1 VDGEEDF
8 GAAGEVLYVAVSA
21 VFGAAGDSSCAFF
34 ADFVFQVAC
43 SGAGVDVLGLGWL
56 GDGAVEVRVCSYE
69 FAFALVPQ
77 FEDVLRRGA
86 AEDAGVDEACE
97 ADAGDVA
104 RRTEDAFKVPDG
116 FCAGVGVSSVSCP
129 PSSHP
134 PVSYSRLG
142 IELVQ
147 EAAPVFLCENA
158 CETPRLLVEWLHI
171 LNLHDKNIAC
181 FCCLNIEWPGEVVDL
196 CEVDVAYVVCGVVV
210 AYLTTS
216 PEGRCTKSV
225 DVSQAI

>member
-1 VDGEEDF
+1 MCILRVRRLRND
-8 GAAGEVLYVAVSA
+8 
-21 VFGAAGDSSCAFF
+21 
-34 ADFVFQVAC
+34 
-43 SGAGVDVLGLGWL
+43 
-56 GDGAVEVRVCSYE
+56 AVEVRVRSNE
-69 FAFALVPQ
+69 LALALVPCL
-77 FEDVLRRGA
+77 EDLGGGRA

-171 LNLHDKNIAC
+171 LNLHDKSIAW